1 MNYTWRITKLGLSD
15 ELNGDNVLLENAIIQ
30 VKWKRIAED
39 TDGTQASY
47 LGYTDLDPSNVSLAD
62 FTAIN
67 SVNKQQVVAWLEESL
82 SDTAIT
88 RINDILIKKIER
100 NRVRFIKPSWG

>member
-1 MNYTWRITKLGLSD
+1 MNYTWRITKLGLRD
-15 ELNGDNVLLENAIIQ
+15 ELNLDDILLENAVVQ
-30 VKWKRIAED
+30 VQWKRIAED
-39 TDGTQASY
+39 TDRVSASY
-47 LGYTDLDPSNVSLAD
+47 LGSTDLDISNVSLAD